1 MREIKS
7 HLFDN
12 FCDDVRNDSSKH
24 LLPIWSSPSLELV
37 DDLSSTQDVDSTPCS
52 SPTEIPSDGSKGKRI
67 SVVWNHCK
75 KRKVEEKDLVGE
87 SKQQVS
93 VHYYHFDPNLVRRKL
108 ANMVIL
114 HEYPINI
121 VEHIG
126 FREFSASLQPL
137 FRMVCKNTLKR
148 DILKIYDYE
157 RGKTVMELEKIP
169 SRIPIST
176 SMWTSSNK
184 RRQFMLVKAHYVD
197 DSWTLESRVMRYLFV
212 LSVLG

>member
-1 MREIKS
+1 M
-7 HLFDN
+7 
-12 FCDDVRNDSSKH
+12 
-24 LLPIWSSPSLELV
+24 V
-37 DDLSSTQDVDSTPCS
+37 DDLLSTQDVDSTPCS
-52 SPTEIPSDGSKGKRI
+52 SPTEILANDNKGKRI

-75 KRKVEEKDLVGE
+75 KRKVEKKDLVGE
-87 SKQQVS
+87 SKQQLS
-93 VHYYHFDPNLVRRKL
+93 MDYFHFDPNLVRRKL

-114 HEYPINI
+114 HECPLNM

-137 FRMVCKNTLKR
+137 FKMVCRNTLKR